1 MIINNILLDIDN
13 VLVGLVYI
21 IACFI
26 ILAIAKYAYGVFH
39 KGINVDDEL
48 VEKDNLSFAVSQV
61 GYYSGILLVLG
72 ATLAGVSNGLVNDV
86 IDMGIYGL
94 IGIVLLNWSMWWTD
108 KVVLPKFNVR
118 KEIIEDRNVGTGVVE
133 GAVAFGNGL
142 ILFGVFAVEQMFS
155 PQVLIYFVGGQFLF
169 LLAAKI
175 YNVITPYDIHEHIEK
190 DNVAVGLGFSGAIIA
205 VANIV
210 RFALSAEFEGWQ
222 DLGLVLLFDFAIAL
236 ALLPMMRM
244 LVDKILLPKRKLTD
258 EIVNQDKPNV
268 GAALIE
274 AFAYIGGSILI
285 TWCL

>member
-26 ILAIAKYAYGVFH
+26 ILAIAKYAYGMFH

-190 DNVAVGLGFSGAIIA
+190 DNVAVGVGFSGAIIA

>member
-94 IGIVLLNWSMWWTD
+94 IGVVLLNWSMWWTD

-190 DNVAVGLGFSGAIIA
+190 DNVAVGVGFSGAIIA

>member
-26 ILAIAKYAYGVFH
+26 ILGIAKYAYGVFH

-190 DNVAVGLGFSGAIIA
+190 DNVAVGVGFSGAIIA

>member
-118 KEIIEDRNVGTGVVE
+118 KEIIEDKNVGTGVVE

-155 PQVLIYFVGGQFLF
+155 PQVLIYFVGGQLLF
-169 LLAAKI
+169 LAAAKI

>member
-72 ATLAGVSNGLVNDV
+72 ATLAGVTNGLVNDV

-142 ILFGVFAVEQMFS
+142 ILFGVFALEQMFS
-155 PQVLIYFVGGQFLF
+155 PQVLIYFVGGQLLF
-169 LLAAKI
+169 LVAAKI

-190 DNVAVGLGFSGAIIA
+190 DNVAVGVGFSGAIIA

-210 RFALSAEFEGWQ
+210 RFALSSEFEGWQ

>member
-190 DNVAVGLGFSGAIIA
+190 DNVAVGVGFSGAIIA

-274 AFAYIGGSILI
+274 ASAYIGGSILI

>member
-72 ATLAGVSNGLVNDV
+72 ATLAGVTNGLVNDV

-94 IGIVLLNWSMWWTD
+94 IGVVLLNWSMWWTD

-190 DNVAVGLGFSGAIIA
+190 DNVAVGVGFSGAIIA

>member
-190 DNVAVGLGFSGAIIA
+190 DNVAVGVGFSGAIIA

>member
-118 KEIIEDRNVGTGVVE
+118 KEIIEDKNVGTGVVE

-190 DNVAVGLGFSGAIIA
+190 DNVAVGVGFSGAIIA

-244 LVDKILLPKRKLTD
+244 LVDKILLPKRKLTG

>member
-118 KEIIEDRNVGTGVVE
+118 KEIIEDKNVGTGVVE

-190 DNVAVGLGFSGAIIA
+190 DNLAVGVGFSGAIIA

>member
-190 DNVAVGLGFSGAIIA
+190 DNVAVGVGFSGAIIA

-210 RFALSAEFEGWQ
+210 RFALNAEFEGWQ

>member
-61 GYYSGILLVLG
+61 GYYSGILLVIG

-118 KEIIEDRNVGTGVVE
+118 KEIIEDRNAGTGVVE

-155 PQVLIYFVGGQFLF
+155 PQVLIYFVAGQFLF

-210 RFALSAEFEGWQ
+210 RFALSSEFEGWQ

>member
-72 ATLAGVSNGLVNDV
+72 ATLAGVTNGLVNDV

-190 DNVAVGLGFSGAIIA
+190 DNVAVGVGFSGAIIA

>member
-72 ATLAGVSNGLVNDV
+72 ATLAGVTNGLVNDV
-86 IDMGIYGL
+86 VDMGIYGL

-118 KEIIEDRNVGTGVVE
+118 KEIIEDKNVGTGVVE

-190 DNVAVGLGFSGAIIA
+190 DNVAVGVGFSGAIIA

>member
-118 KEIIEDRNVGTGVVE
+118 KEIIEDKNVGTGVVE

-190 DNVAVGLGFSGAIIA
+190 DNVAVGVGFSGAIIA